1 MFNVRCW
8 TFIFQNNLELEPLN
22 PLNPEQVQKRRLFML
37 NIIKK
42 SMLTGIGLALI
53 AKDEV
58 EDLAKELVN
67 KGKMSEN
74 EGTKFL
80 EDLQKRYDQTQQKL
94 EEKVQKA
101 VKDFMKKADVVTGD
115 ELKGLKK
122 EIRELKKA
130 ISKGTDES

>member
-1 MFNVRCW
+1 
-8 TFIFQNNLELEPLN
+8 
-22 PLNPEQVQKRRLFML
+22 ML
-37 NIIKK
+37 NIVKK

-80 EDLQKRYDQTQQKL
+80 EDLQKRYDETQKKL
-94 EEKVQKA
+94 EEKVQRA
-101 VKDFMKKADVVTGD
+101 VKDFMKKADIVTRD

-122 EIRELKKA
+122 EIRDLKKA
-130 ISKGTDES
+130 ISEAGDTSK

>member
-1 MFNVRCW
+1 
-8 TFIFQNNLELEPLN
+8 
-22 PLNPEQVQKRRLFML
+22 ML
-37 NIIKK
+37 NLIKK

-67 KGKMSEN
+67 KGKMSES

-80 EDLQKRYDQTQQKL
+80 EDLQRRYDEAQKKL
-94 EEKVQKA
+94 EEKVQRA

-122 EIRELKKA
+122 EIRDLKKA
-130 ISKGTDES
+130 ISEGGDTSK

>member
-1 MFNVRCW
+1 
-8 TFIFQNNLELEPLN
+8 
-22 PLNPEQVQKRRLFML
+22 ML

-80 EDLQKRYDQTQQKL
+80 EDLQKRYDETQKRL
-94 EEKVQKA
+94 EEKVQQA

-122 EIRELKKA
+122 EIRDLKKA
-130 ISKGTDES
+130 ISEAGDTSK

>member
-1 MFNVRCW
+1 
-8 TFIFQNNLELEPLN
+8 
-22 PLNPEQVQKRRLFML
+22 ML

-42 SMLTGIGLALI
+42 TMLTGIGLALI

-80 EDLQKRYDQTQQKL
+80 EDLQKRYDETQKKL
-94 EEKVQKA
+94 EEKVQRA

-122 EIRELKKA
+122 EIRDLKKA
-130 ISKGTDES
+130 ISERGDTSK

>member
-1 MFNVRCW
+1 
-8 TFIFQNNLELEPLN
+8 
-22 PLNPEQVQKRRLFML
+22 ML
-37 NIIKK
+37 NVIKK

-80 EDLQKRYDQTQQKL
+80 EDLQKRYDETQKKL
-94 EEKVQKA
+94 EEKIQQA

-122 EIRELKKA
+122 EIRDLKKA
-130 ISKGTDES
+130 ISEAGDTPK

>member
-1 MFNVRCW
+1 
-8 TFIFQNNLELEPLN
+8 
-22 PLNPEQVQKRRLFML
+22 ML
-37 NIIKK
+37 NIVKK

-80 EDLQKRYDQTQQKL
+80 EDLQKRYDETQKRL
-94 EEKVQKA
+94 EEKVQRA
-101 VKDFMKKADVVTGD
+101 VKDFMKKADIVTRD

-122 EIRELKKA
+122 EIRDLKKA
-130 ISKGTDES
+130 ISEAGDTSK

>member
-1 MFNVRCW
+1 
-8 TFIFQNNLELEPLN
+8 
-22 PLNPEQVQKRRLFML
+22 ML
-37 NIIKK
+37 NLIKK
-42 SMLTGIGLALI
+42 SMLTGVGLALI

-80 EDLQKRYDQTQQKL
+80 EDLQKRYDETQKML
-94 EEKVQKA
+94 EEKVQRA

-122 EIRELKKA
+122 EIRDLKKA
-130 ISKGTDES
+130 ISEAGDTSK

>member
-1 MFNVRCW
+1 
-8 TFIFQNNLELEPLN
+8 
-22 PLNPEQVQKRRLFML
+22 ML
-37 NIIKK
+37 NIVKK

-74 EGTKFL
+74 EGTRFL
-80 EDLQKRYDQTQQKL
+80 EDLQKRYDETQKKL
-94 EEKVQKA
+94 EEKVQRA
-101 VKDFMKKADVVTGD
+101 VKDFMKKADVVTRD

-122 EIRELKKA
+122 EIRDLKKA
-130 ISKGTDES
+130 ISEAGDTSK

>member
-1 MFNVRCW
+1 
-8 TFIFQNNLELEPLN
+8 
-22 PLNPEQVQKRRLFML
+22 ML

-58 EDLAKELVN
+58 EDLAIEFVK
-67 KGKMSEN
+67 KGKMSEK

-80 EDLQKRYDQTQQKL
+80 EDLRKRYDETQKQL
-94 EEKVQKA
+94 EARVQQV

-130 ISKGTDES
+130 ISEGTDTSK

>member
-1 MFNVRCW
+1 
-8 TFIFQNNLELEPLN
+8 
-22 PLNPEQVQKRRLFML
+22 ML

-58 EDLAKELVN
+58 EDLVKELVN

-80 EDLQKRYDQTQQKL
+80 EDLQKRYDETQKKL
-94 EEKVQKA
+94 EEKVQQA

-115 ELKGLKK
+115 ELKALKK
-122 EIRELKKA
+122 EIRDLKKA
-130 ISKGTDES
+130 ISESGDNSK

>member
-1 MFNVRCW
+1 
-8 TFIFQNNLELEPLN
+8 
-22 PLNPEQVQKRRLFML
+22 
-37 NIIKK
+37 
-42 SMLTGIGLALI
+42 MLTGIGLALI
-53 AKDEV
+53 AKEEV
-58 EDLAKELVN
+58 EDLAKELVK
-67 KGKMSEN
+67 KGEMSEK

-80 EDLQKRYDQTQQKL
+80 DDLRKRYDETQDRL

-130 ISKGTDES
+130 ISEGTGGSK

>member
-1 MFNVRCW
+1 
-8 TFIFQNNLELEPLN
+8 
-22 PLNPEQVQKRRLFML
+22 ML
-37 NIIKK
+37 NVIKK

-80 EDLQKRYDQTQQKL
+80 EDLQKRYDETQKKL
-94 EEKVQKA
+94 EEKVQQA

-122 EIRELKKA
+122 EIRDLKKA
-130 ISKGTDES
+130 ISEAGDTPK

>member
-1 MFNVRCW
+1 
-8 TFIFQNNLELEPLN
+8 
-22 PLNPEQVQKRRLFML
+22 ML

-80 EDLQKRYDQTQQKL
+80 EDLQKRYDETQKKL
-94 EEKVQKA
+94 EEKVQQA

-122 EIRELKKA
+122 EIRDLKKA
-130 ISKGTDES
+130 ISEAGDTSE

>member
-1 MFNVRCW
+1 
-8 TFIFQNNLELEPLN
+8 
-22 PLNPEQVQKRRLFML
+22 ML

-80 EDLQKRYDQTQQKL
+80 EDLQKRYDETQQKL
-94 EEKVQKA
+94 EEKLQKA

-130 ISKGTDES
+130 ISKGTDAPK

>member
-1 MFNVRCW
+1 
-8 TFIFQNNLELEPLN
+8 
-22 PLNPEQVQKRRLFML
+22 ML
-37 NIIKK
+37 NIVKK

-80 EDLQKRYDQTQQKL
+80 EDLQKRYDETQKKL
-94 EEKVQKA
+94 EEKVQRA

-122 EIRELKKA
+122 EIRDLKKA
-130 ISKGTDES
+130 ISERGDTSK

>member
-1 MFNVRCW
+1 
-8 TFIFQNNLELEPLN
+8 
-22 PLNPEQVQKRRLFML
+22 ML
-37 NIIKK
+37 NIVKK

-80 EDLQKRYDQTQQKL
+80 EDLQRRYDETQKKL
-94 EEKVQKA
+94 EEKVQRA

-122 EIRELKKA
+122 EIRDLKKA
-130 ISKGTDES
+130 ISETGDTSK

>member
-1 MFNVRCW
+1 
-8 TFIFQNNLELEPLN
+8 
-22 PLNPEQVQKRRLFML
+22 ML
-37 NIIKK
+37 NVIKK

-80 EDLQKRYDQTQQKL
+80 EDLQKRYDETQN
-94 EEKVQKA
+94 
-101 VKDFMKKADVVTGD
+101 KDFMKKADVVTGD

-122 EIRELKKA
+122 EIRDLKKA
-130 ISKGTDES
+130 ISEAGDTSE

>member
-1 MFNVRCW
+1 
-8 TFIFQNNLELEPLN
+8 
-22 PLNPEQVQKRRLFML
+22 ML

-80 EDLQKRYDQTQQKL
+80 EDLQKRYDETQTKL
-94 EEKVQKA
+94 EEKVQMA

-130 ISKGTDES
+130 ISEGSDTPK

>member
-1 MFNVRCW
+1 
-8 TFIFQNNLELEPLN
+8 
-22 PLNPEQVQKRRLFML
+22 ML

-58 EDLAKELVN
+58 EDLARELVN

-80 EDLQKRYDQTQQKL
+80 EDLQKRYDETQTKL

-101 VKDFMKKADVVTGD
+101 VKDFMKKADVVTSD

-130 ISKGTDES
+130 ISEGPGTSK

>member
-1 MFNVRCW
+1 
-8 TFIFQNNLELEPLN
+8 
-22 PLNPEQVQKRRLFML
+22 ML

-74 EGTKFL
+74 EGTRFL
-80 EDLQKRYDQTQQKL
+80 EELQKRYDETQKKL
-94 EEKVQKA
+94 EEKVQRA

-115 ELKGLKK
+115 ELKALKK
-122 EIRELKKA
+122 EIRDLKKA
-130 ISKGTDES
+130 LSETEDTSK